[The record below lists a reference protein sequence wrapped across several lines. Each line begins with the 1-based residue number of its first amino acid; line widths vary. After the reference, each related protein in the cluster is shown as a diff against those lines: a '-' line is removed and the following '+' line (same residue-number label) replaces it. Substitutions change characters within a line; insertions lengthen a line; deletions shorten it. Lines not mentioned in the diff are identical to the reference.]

1 MVNRKILEMKEKLGS
16 ESGISLVE
24 MLVTITLFS
33 IAMGAI
39 TSMLLMSM
47 RSQDEI
53 NANFRSQLDVRQ
65 AVYDMEKNIAEAKR
79 KDASDNQPIFQS
91 DLISFPSQEGTN
103 WITYYYATPSGASSP
118 TILRIVTTSPP
129 TLPISLDG
137 GEKQMIDVG
146 YGSDLVTT
154 VERVGEGAPIF
165 RYYGAD
171 GSEITAPVSTPRNV
185 RSVKVDFTTTVSDG
199 HANRE
204 TTTSS
209 TQINLRNF

>member
-1 MVNRKILEMKEKLGS
+1 
-16 ESGISLVE
+16 
-24 MLVTITLFS
+24 MLVTLALFS

-39 TSMLLMSM
+39 TSMLLMSL

-53 NANFRSQLDVRQ
+53 NANFRSQQDVRQ

-91 DLISFPSQEGTN
+91 DLISIPSQTDTD
-103 WITYYYATPSGASSP
+103 WITYYYATPPGATSP
-118 TILRIVTTSPP
+118 TILRIVTTSRP
-129 TLPISLDG
+129 TLPISIDDTD
-137 GEKQMIDVG
+137 KQMIYVG

-154 VERVGEGAPIF
+154 VERVGDGAPIF
-165 RYYGAD
+165 KYYGAD
-171 GSEITAPVSTPRNV
+171 GSEITSPVGTPRNV
-185 RSVKVDFTTTVSDG
+185 RSVKVEFTTAVSDG
-199 HANRE
+199 HASRE